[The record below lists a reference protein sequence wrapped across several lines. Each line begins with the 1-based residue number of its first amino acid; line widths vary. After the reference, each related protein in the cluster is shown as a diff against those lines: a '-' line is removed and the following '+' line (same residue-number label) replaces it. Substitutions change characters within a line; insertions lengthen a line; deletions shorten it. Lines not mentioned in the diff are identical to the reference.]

1 MKSEIKIGLLGIA
14 SLLILIFGYK
24 FLKGKNLLERSQ
36 TFYVKYQDIDQL
48 AVSNPVLINGLKVG
62 SVLDLKIDPQDANFI
77 IVTLDITGDLKF
89 PKNTKAV
96 LLSKGVLGDKIIE
109 LEFDKLCE
117 SNCLESGTFIEGTT
131 KGFLSSM
138 IGEPEDVNEYVDAI
152 SEKLSADE
160 DLAQT
165 MKNIEE
171 TVANLNKVTAQLD
184 GLLSTSS
191 SSLSGVIS
199 NVDQITRELAVN
211 RKTLTNSLSN
221 IEDFTGQLKAANVGE
236 IANNLNQTISS
247 TDAMID
253 RFEGTLNETNQSL
266 KSVKT
271 VLASI
276 EKGKGTAGRLIKD
289 ETLINNLERAT
300 QNLDFLLQDIRLNPK
315 RYINISVFGKK
326 QKEYEKPEEDP
337 AFEN

>member
-77 IVTLDITGDLKF
+77 IVTLDISGDLKF

-96 LLSKGVLGDKIIE
+96 LLSKGVLGDKMIE

-117 SNCLESGTFIEGTT
+117 SNCLESGAYLEGIT
-131 KGFLSSM
+131 KGFLSAM
-138 IGEPEDVNEYVDAI
+138 IGEPEEVNEYVDAI
-152 SEKLSADE
+152 SEKLSEDE
-160 DLAQT
+160 DVSETL
-165 MKNIEE
+165 KNIEQ

-184 GLLSTSS
+184 GLLASS
-191 SSLSGVIS
+191 SQSLNGVIS
-199 NVDQITRELAVN
+199 NVDQITRELAIN
-211 RKTLTNSLSN
+211 RKTLSTSLSN
-221 IEDFTGQLKAANVGE
+221 IEDFTTQLKGANIGE
-236 IANNLNQTISS
+236 IANNLNNTISS
-247 TDAMID
+247 TDAMIN
-253 RFEGTLNETNQSL
+253 RFEGTIQETNQSL
-266 KSVKT
+266 KSVKS
-271 VLASI
+271 VLATI
-276 EKGKGTAGRLIKD
+276 DAGEGTAGRLIKD
-289 ETLINNLERAT
+289 QTLANNLERAT
-300 QNLDFLLQDIRLNPK
+300 KNLDFLLQDIRLNPK

-326 QKEYEKPEEDP
+326 AEGV
-337 AFEN
+337 